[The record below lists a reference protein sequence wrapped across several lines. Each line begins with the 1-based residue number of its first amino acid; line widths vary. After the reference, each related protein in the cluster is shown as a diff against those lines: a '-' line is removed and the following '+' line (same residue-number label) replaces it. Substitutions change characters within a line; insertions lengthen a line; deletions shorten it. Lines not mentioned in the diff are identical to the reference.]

1 MFYRQQIGQIFMY
14 QIQQRFGSHEPV
26 PPLAQVFFLGDDTIH
41 VFRGWVYITHGHLGW
56 HPHRQPYLSTKVPFC
71 SYSSYCDS
79 SCVYTRPL
87 AMVPQACE
95 GFFFFFTFCVSLP
108 PLHLSLSPS
117 LPLPPSPP
125 PSLSSSLPPP
135 LSLSQLDTVS
145 VGLFSSS
152 LTLVCDLQ
160 LAVRPI
166 H

>member
-95 GFFFFFTFCVSLP
+95 GFFFFFYILCLSTSPTSLS
-108 PLHLSLSPS
+108 LSLSPPPS
-117 LPLPPSPP
+117 ITPSIPLFLSPSPP
-125 PSLSSSLPPP
+125 
-135 LSLSQLDTVS
+135 
-145 VGLFSSS
+145 FS
-152 LTLVCDLQ
+152 LTIRYCLCWSVFKFIDSC
-160 LAVRPI
+160 V
-166 H
+166 